1 MEEEYYEEVETEIDE
16 DLTAGDVLLGIG
28 IVLTGCLV
36 AALIFTLI
44 RRTFKNV
51 HLKIGDK
58 IEIGVE
64 TKEWKKKS

>member
-1 MEEEYYEEVETEIDE
+1 MEEKYYEEVPDE
-16 DLTAGDVLLGIG
+16 GYYIAG

-64 TKEWKKKS
+64 TKESTTPPKGRGL